1 MTRLIARQPLFDA
14 REKVK
19 AYDLVFSFDPNEL
32 FSDEKLKTELPDDI
46 RQSLYGSNGAGVT
59 TPIND
64 VSIEVGP
71 EFILNEDIK
80 QLSRKNVVLYIP
92 ERFDIDQQY
101 LDAIRAIR
109 EDGFKVAL
117 GPFATEDEFRDLA
130 VLADQVV
137 VDFRAKS
144 ESDLRIFPVWCKSH
158 GIKTI
163 AHNLVSRQDFIMARR
178 LEYSYFHGSFFY
190 KPEYVEK
197 SEIPGFKL
205 NYLRLLQEINQSDIS
220 FDRLN
225 EIIKQDVSLSY
236 KLLKYINSAA
246 FGLRNEIE
254 SIKHALTMLG
264 LSLVKRWSSL
274 VAIANIGE
282 GLPEEALVTCMIR
295 GRFLEELGKRIG
307 KGDRGD
313 DLFFMGIFSMID
325 LFFSRPLEEI
335 LKEMPLKNDIK
346 LAILGQGGE
355 FSDLLSMVKSYE
367 DGDWDPLQAQVAKLG
382 INEDQ
387 VPEIY
392 FDTLDW
398 AQKLFR

>member
-19 AYDLVFSFDPNEL
+19 AYDLVFSFDAAEL
-32 FSDEKLKTELPDDI
+32 FSNEKLKQELPADI
-46 RQSLYGSNGAGVT
+46 RLSLYGVNGLKT
-59 TPIND
+59 ETPIND
-64 VSIEVGP
+64 VSIEITP
-71 EFILNEDIK
+71 NFILNENIQ
-80 QLSRKNVVLYIP
+80 QLSNKSVVLYIP
-92 ERFDIDQQY
+92 ERFDFDEQY
-101 LDAIRAIR
+101 LNAMRALR
-109 EDGFKVAL
+109 ETGYRVAL
-117 GPFATEDEFRDLA
+117 GPYATEAEYHDLA
-130 VLADQVV
+130 VLADQIV

-144 ESDLRIFPVWCKSH
+144 ESDLRIFPVWCKSQ
-158 GIKTI
+158 GIKTV
-163 AHNLVSRQDFIMARR
+163 AHNLVTREDFMLARR
-178 LEYSYFHGSFFY
+178 LEFSYFHGSFFH
-190 KPEYVEK
+190 KAVYVEK

-205 NYLRLLQEINQSDIS
+205 NYLRLLQEINQGDIS

-254 SIKHALTMLG
+254 SIKHALTLLG
-264 LSLVKRWSSL
+264 LNLVKRWSSL
-274 VAIANIGE
+274 VALANIGE

-295 GRFLEELGKRIG
+295 GKFLEELGKRIG
-307 KGDRGD
+307 QGHRGD

-335 LKEMPLKNDIK
+335 LEDMPLKNDIK
-346 LAILGQGGE
+346 LAIMGQGGDL
-355 FSDLLSMVKSYE
+355 SDLLSMVKSYE
-367 DGDWDPLQAQVAKLG
+367 EGDWEPLHAQAAKLG
-382 INEDQ
+382 VLEDQ

-398 AQKLFR
+398 AAKLFA